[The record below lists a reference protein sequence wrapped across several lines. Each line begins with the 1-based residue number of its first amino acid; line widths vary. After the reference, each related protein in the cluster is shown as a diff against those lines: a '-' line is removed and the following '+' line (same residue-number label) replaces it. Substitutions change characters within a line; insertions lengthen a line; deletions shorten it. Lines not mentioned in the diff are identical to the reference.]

1 MNYPSIS
8 DYIEALRDAE
18 DSLSELKDL
27 RLVYDDQG
35 HPIMSSGNFAVVF
48 KMQAPTGEYHALK
61 CFLRDQE
68 ERSERYRLIAEELQY
83 VQSTYLVKFRYLE
96 SELFVDVP
104 NTEGEEY
111 PVLLMEWVDGIPLDQ
126 YLKRIINKSY
136 EKDLLAYRFSLL
148 ARWLVTQPFAHGDLK
163 PDNICVRGDGSLV
176 LLDYDGMYVPALSG
190 RKPLE
195 QGSPHYR
202 HPLRST
208 LPFDE
213 HIDDYSLSLILLSL
227 RAIAFERCLY
237 YKYSSNEYLLFPEKD
252 QMNPYTSPAFKEL
265 NHLILRLGFIKT
277 YHTYLKA
284 LQSPHLH
291 LEAYDFSLL
300 APILMYRRA
309 AELGD
314 PEGMYNLGDIYEDGK
329 GEVTKDEEEA
339 IVWYRKAVEARHG
352 KSAKALAR
360 IYKDKDEAMTVEWY
374 RKGIELGD
382 SCCMYNLGRSYAYG
396 EGGLTKDE
404 AKAVEWYRR
413 SAKVD
418 TSCGCG
424 MVALGI
430 SYEEGKDGLSVDKK
444 QAVKWYQKAAA
455 LGHPRGMLRLGL
467 AYENAMG
474 GLTKDE
480 VKAVEWYRK
489 AAEAGN
495 ARGMSFM
502 GHAYE
507 YGQLGLTKDET
518 KAVEWYQKAAE
529 AEDSLGMRY
538 LGYAYYNATGGLTKD
553 DVQAGVWWRKAAEA
567 GDATAM
573 FNLGIYYQYG
583 QGGLTKDEA
592 KAVEWYQKAAE
603 AGNATAMCNLGNCYE
618 YGKGGLTKGE
628 AKAVEWYQK
637 AAEAGNATAMLNLGR
652 FYYNGQGGLT
662 KDDVQAVVWWR
673 KAAEAGDA
681 TAMFKLGVCY
691 EARVGMLTKDEA
703 KALEWYRKAAEAG
716 SSEAVKRLQE
726 LGRNHP

>member
-27 RLVYDDQG
+27 RLVCDDQG

-68 ERSERYRLIAEELQY
+68 ERSERYRMIAEELQY

-104 NTEGEEY
+104 NTGGEEY
-111 PVLLMEWVDGIPLDQ
+111 PVLLMDWIDGIPLDQ
-126 YLKRIINKSY
+126 YLKTIINKSY

-148 ARWLVTQPFAHGDLK
+148 ARWLVTQTFAHGDLK
-163 PDNICVRGDGSLV
+163 PDNICVRDDGSLV

-208 LPFDE
+208 LPFDK

-237 YKYSSNEYLLFPEKD
+237 YKYSSNEYLLFSEKD

-291 LEAYDFSLL
+291 LEVYDFSLL
-300 APILMYRRA
+300 TPILMYRRA

-314 PEGMYNLGDIYEDGK
+314 PEGMYNLGESYNDGR
-329 GEVTKDEEEA
+329 E
-339 IVWYRKAVEARHG
+339 
-352 KSAKALAR
+352 
-360 IYKDKDEAMTVEWY
+360 
-374 RKGIELGD
+374 
-382 SCCMYNLGRSYAYG
+382 
-396 EGGLTKDE
+396 GLTKDE
-404 AKAVEWYRR
+404 EQAIVWFQNAAEAGHGKAIKALAHIYEDKDEAKTVQWYRKGVELGHSCCMTNLGVAYSYGEYGLAKDEVKAVEWYRR
-413 SAKVD
+413 SAEVD

-424 MVALGI
+424 MVALGF
-430 SYEEGKDGLSVDKK
+430 SYENGKNGLSVDEVR
-444 QAVKWYQKAAA
+444 AVELYRKAAA
-455 LGHPRGMLRLGL
+455 LGHPRAMNNLGIC
-467 AYENAMG
+467 
-474 GLTKDE
+474 
-480 VKAVEWYRK
+480 
-489 AAEAGN
+489 
-495 ARGMSFM
+495 
-502 GHAYE
+502 YE
-507 YGQLGLTKDET
+507 YGKGGLTKDET

-529 AEDSLGMRY
+529 AG
-538 LGYAYYNATGGLTKD
+538 N
-553 DVQAGVWWRKAAEA
+553 
-567 GDATAM
+567 ATAM
-573 FNLGIYYQYG
+573 CNLGICYEYG

-603 AGNATAMCNLGNCYE
+603 AGNAGAMGNLGNFYE
-618 YGKGGLTKGE
+618 YGKGGLTKDE
-628 AKAVEWYQK
+628 TKAV
-637 AAEAGNATAMLNLGR
+637 
-652 FYYNGQGGLT
+652 
-662 KDDVQAVVWWR
+662 
-673 KAAEAGDA
+673 
-681 TAMFKLGVCY
+681 
-691 EARVGMLTKDEA
+691 
-703 KALEWYRKAAEAG
+703 EWYRKAAEAG
-716 SSEAVKRLQE
+716 NARGMNNLGVCYEYGQGGLTKDETKAVEWYKKAAEAGYATAMCNLGICYYNGREGLTKDEAKAVEWYKKAAEAGNTRAIFNLGVCYEFGVGGLTKDKVKAMEWYRKAAEAGNSKAAERLQE
-726 LGRNHP
+726 LEEKSS

>member
-68 ERSERYRLIAEELQY
+68 ERSERYRMIAEELQY

-104 NTEGEEY
+104 NTGGEEY
-111 PVLLMEWVDGIPLDQ
+111 PVLLMDWVDGIPLDQ
-126 YLKRIINKSY
+126 YLKTIINNQYK
-136 EKDLLAYRFSLL
+136 KDLLAYRFSLL

-227 RAIAFERCLY
+227 RAIALDETLY
-237 YKYSSNEYLLFPEKD
+237 VRYSSSEYLLLSEQD
-252 QMNPYTSPAFKEL
+252 QLNPYTSPVFIEL
-265 NHLILRLGFIKT
+265 NHWVLSLGFIYT

-284 LQSPHLH
+284 LQSPYLH

-309 AELGD
+309 AEMGD
-314 PEGMYNLGDIYEDGK
+314 L
-329 GEVTKDEEEA
+329 
-339 IVWYRKAVEARHG
+339 
-352 KSAKALAR
+352 
-360 IYKDKDEAMTVEWY
+360 EAM
-374 RKGIELGD
+374 RSLGF
-382 SCCMYNLGRSYAYG
+382 CYECGQ
-396 EGGLTKDE
+396 GGLTKD
-404 AKAVEWYRR
+404 K
-413 SAKVD
+413 
-418 TSCGCG
+418 
-424 MVALGI
+424 
-430 SYEEGKDGLSVDKK
+430 
-444 QAVKWYQKAAA
+444 
-455 LGHPRGMLRLGL
+455 
-467 AYENAMG
+467 
-474 GLTKDE
+474 

-489 AAEAGN
+489 AAEKGN
-495 ARGMSFM
+495 PTAMS
-502 GHAYE
+502 
-507 YGQLGLTKDET
+507 
-518 KAVEWYQKAAE
+518 
-529 AEDSLGMRY
+529 SLGFCY
-538 LGYAYYNATGGLTKD
+538 
-553 DVQAGVWWRKAAEA
+553 E
-567 GDATAM
+567 
-573 FNLGIYYQYG
+573 YG

-592 KAVEWYQKAAE
+592 KAVEWYRKAAEKGNTTAMNNLGICYDDGIGGLTKDEAKAVEWYRKAAEKGNTTAMNNLGICYKNGNGGLTKDEVKTVEWYRKAAEKGDTTAMYRLGICYECGLGGLTQDEAKAEEWYRKMAETGDADAMYALGICYEYGEEGLIDNNIEAWKWYQKAAE
-603 AGNATAMCNLGNCYE
+603 AGNAQAMYDIGNFLEAGEWYRKAAEAGHITAMCNLGNCYE
-618 YGKGGLTKGE
+618 YGKGGLTKDE
-628 AKAVEWYQK
+628 AKAVEWY
-637 AAEAGNATAMLNLGR
+637 
-652 FYYNGQGGLT
+652 
-662 KDDVQAVVWWR
+662 R
-673 KAAEAGDA
+673 KAAEG
-681 TAMFKLGVCY
+681 GSR
-691 EARVGMLTKDEA
+691 E
-703 KALEWYRKAAEAG
+703 AAE
-716 SSEAVKRLQE
+716 RLQE
-726 LGRNHP
+726 LEGKSS

>member
-27 RLVYDDQG
+27 RLVYDDQA

-111 PVLLMEWVDGIPLDQ
+111 PVLLMDWVDGIPLDR
-126 YLKRIINKSY
+126 YLKTIINKSY

-163 PDNICVRGDGSLV
+163 PDNICVRDDGSLV
-176 LLDYDGMYVPALSG
+176 LLDYDGMYVPALLG

-213 HIDDYSLSLILLSL
+213 HIDDYSLSLIQLSL
-227 RAIAFERCLY
+227 RAIALDETLY
-237 YKYSSNEYLLFPEKD
+237 VRYSSCEYLLLSEQD
-252 QMNPYTSPAFKEL
+252 QLNPYISPVFTKL
-265 NHLILRLGFIKT
+265 NHWVLSLGFINT

-309 AELGD
+309 AEMGD
-314 PEGMYNLGDIYEDGK
+314 L
-329 GEVTKDEEEA
+329 
-339 IVWYRKAVEARHG
+339 
-352 KSAKALAR
+352 
-360 IYKDKDEAMTVEWY
+360 EAMRSLGNCYHIGQGRLQGRLRIDETKIMEWY
-374 RKGIELGD
+374 K
-382 SCCMYNLGRSYAYG
+382 
-396 EGGLTKDE
+396 
-404 AKAVEWYRR
+404 
-413 SAKVD
+413 
-418 TSCGCG
+418 
-424 MVALGI
+424 
-430 SYEEGKDGLSVDKK
+430 
-444 QAVKWYQKAAA
+444 
-455 LGHPRGMLRLGL
+455 
-467 AYENAMG
+467 
-474 GLTKDE
+474 
-480 VKAVEWYRK
+480 K

-495 ARGMSFM
+495 ARAMCNLGY
-502 GHAYE
+502 AYA
-507 YGQLGLTKDET
+507 YGQGGLRKDET

-529 AEDSLGMRY
+529 AG
-538 LGYAYYNATGGLTKD
+538 NA
-553 DVQAGVWWRKAAEA
+553 R
-567 GDATAM
+567 AM
-573 FNLGIYYQYG
+573 YNLGLCYHNG
-583 QGGLTKDEA
+583 QGGLTKDTS

-603 AGNATAMCNLGNCYE
+603 AGYAGAMWNLGACYE
-618 YGKGGLTKGE
+618 EG
-628 AKAVEWYQK
+628 
-637 AAEAGNATAMLNLGR
+637 
-652 FYYNGQGGLT
+652 
-662 KDDVQAVVWWR
+662 
-673 KAAEAGDA
+673 
-681 TAMFKLGVCY
+681 
-691 EARVGMLTKDEA
+691 VGMLTKDTS
-703 KALEWYRKAAEAG
+703 KAMEWYRKAAEAG
-716 SSEAVKRLQE
+716 ISVAAERLQE

>member
-104 NTEGEEY
+104 NTGGEEY
-111 PVLLMEWVDGIPLDQ
+111 PVLLMDWIDGIPLDQ
-126 YLKRIINKSY
+126 YLKTIINKSY

-163 PDNICVRGDGSLV
+163 PDNICVRDDGSLV

-237 YKYSSNEYLLFPEKD
+237 YKYSSNEYLLFSEKD
-252 QMNPYTSPAFKEL
+252 QMNPYTSPVFTEL
-265 NHLILRLGFIKT
+265 ERRVLTLGFIDT
-277 YHTYLKA
+277 YNTYLKA

-314 PEGMYNLGDIYEDGK
+314 PEGMYNLGESYNDGRE
-329 GEVTKDEEEA
+329 GLTKDEEQA
-339 IVWYRKAVEARHG
+339 IVWFQNAAEAGHG
-352 KSAKALAR
+352 KAIKALAH
-360 IYKDKDEAMTVEWY
+360 IYEDKDEAMTVEWY
-374 RKGIELGD
+374 RKGVELGH
-382 SCCMYNLGRSYAYG
+382 SCCMTNLGVAYSYGKYG
-396 EGGLTKDE
+396 LAKDE
-404 AKAVEWYRR
+404 VKAVEWYRR
-413 SAKVD
+413 SAEVD

-430 SYEEGKDGLSVDKK
+430 SYENGEDGLSVDEVR
-444 QAVKWYQKAAA
+444 AVELYRKAAA

-489 AAEAGN
+489 AAESGN

-502 GHAYE
+502 GHAYK

-518 KAVEWYQKAAE
+518 KAVEWYQKAAK
-529 AEDSLGMRY
+529 AEDSLGMRN
-538 LGYAYYNATGGLTKD
+538 LGYAY
-553 DVQAGVWWRKAAEA
+553 E
-567 GDATAM
+567 
-573 FNLGIYYQYG
+573 YG

-603 AGNATAMCNLGNCYE
+603 AGDATAMCNLGIY
-618 YGKGGLTKGE
+618 YKHGKGGLTKDE
-628 AKAVEWYQK
+628 VKAVEWYQK
-637 AAEAGNATAMLNLGR
+637 AAEAGNATAMNNLGVCYE
-652 FYYNGQGGLT
+652 FGEGGLT
-662 KDDVQAVVWWR
+662 KDETKAVEWYQ

-681 TAMFKLGVCY
+681 TAMCNLGTCY
-691 EARVGMLTKDEA
+691 YNGQEGLTKDEA
-703 KALEWYRKAAEAG
+703 KAVEWYKKAAEAGNARAIFNLGVCYEFGVGGLTKDKVKAMEWYRKAVEAG
-716 SSEAVKRLQE
+716 NSKAAERLQE
-726 LGRNHP
+726 LEEKSS

>member
-48 KMQAPTGEYHALK
+48 KMQAPTGQYHALK

-104 NTEGEEY
+104 NTGGEEY
-111 PVLLMEWVDGIPLDQ
+111 PVLLMDWVDGIPLDQ
-126 YLKRIINKSY
+126 YLKTIINKNKGY

-163 PDNICVRGDGSLV
+163 PDNICVRDDGSLV

-202 HPLRST
+202 NPLRST

-213 HIDDYSLSLILLSL
+213 YVDDYSLSLILLSL
-227 RAIAFERCLY
+227 RAIACERCLY
-237 YKYSSNEYLLFPEKD
+237 YKYSSNEYLLFSEKD
-252 QMNPYTSPAFKEL
+252 QMNPYTSPTFKEL

-314 PEGMYNLGDIYEDGK
+314 PEGMYNLGNIYKDGK

-339 IVWYRKAVEARHG
+339 IVWYRKAVEAGDG
-352 KSAKALAR
+352 KSAKTLAH
-360 IYKDKDEAMTVEWY
+360 IYEDKDETMTVQWY
-374 RKGIELGD
+374 RKGVELGD
-382 SCCMYNLGRSYAYG
+382 SCCMHNLGWSYEYG

-413 SAKVD
+413 SAEVD

-430 SYEEGKDGLSVDKK
+430 SYEEGKNGL
-444 QAVKWYQKAAA
+444 
-455 LGHPRGMLRLGL
+455 RR
-467 AYENAMG
+467 
-474 GLTKDE
+474 DE
-480 VKAVEWYRK
+480 VRAVELYRK
-489 AAEAGN
+489 AAKLGN
-495 ARGMSFM
+495 ARAM
-502 GHAYE
+502 YN
-507 YGQLGLTKDET
+507 
-518 KAVEWYQKAAE
+518 
-529 AEDSLGMRY
+529 
-538 LGYAYYNATGGLTKD
+538 LGYAYAH
-553 DVQAGVWWRKAAEA
+553 
-567 GDATAM
+567 
-573 FNLGIYYQYG
+573 G

-603 AGNATAMCNLGNCYE
+603 AGNATAMNNLGVYYE
-618 YGKGGLTKGE
+618 LGKGGLTKDE
-628 AKAVEWYQK
+628 AKAVKWYQK
-637 AAEAGNATAMLNLGR
+637 AAEAGNAKAMHNLGICY
-652 FYYNGQGGLT
+652 FDGKGG
-662 KDDVQAVVWWR
+662 
-673 KAAEAGDA
+673 
-681 TAMFKLGVCY
+681 
-691 EARVGMLTKDEA
+691 LTKDEA
-703 KALEWYRKAAEAG
+703 KTVEWWQKAAVAGNAQAMRDLGVCYEYGKGGVTKDEAKAIEWYRKAAEAG
-716 SSEAVKRLQE
+716 NSQATKRLQE

>member
-68 ERSERYRLIAEELQY
+68 ERSERYRMIAEELQY

-111 PVLLMEWVDGIPLDQ
+111 PVLLMDWVDGIPLDQ
-126 YLKRIINKSY
+126 YLKTILNDRYK
-136 EKDLLAYRFSLL
+136 KDLLAYRFSLL

-163 PDNICVRGDGSLV
+163 PDNICVRDDGSLV

-227 RAIAFERCLY
+227 RAIALDETLY
-237 YKYSSNEYLLFPEKD
+237 VRYSSHEYLLLSEQD
-252 QMNPYTSPAFKEL
+252 QLNPYTSPVFTEL
-265 NHLILRLGFIKT
+265 NHWVLSLGFIDT

-309 AELGD
+309 AEMGD
-314 PEGMYNLGDIYEDGK
+314 LDAMRNLGVY
-329 GEVTKDEEEA
+329 
-339 IVWYRKAVEARHG
+339 
-352 KSAKALAR
+352 
-360 IYKDKDEAMTVEWY
+360 
-374 RKGIELGD
+374 
-382 SCCMYNLGRSYAYG
+382 
-396 EGGLTKDE
+396 
-404 AKAVEWYRR
+404 
-413 SAKVD
+413 
-418 TSCGCG
+418 
-424 MVALGI
+424 
-430 SYEEGKDGLSVDKK
+430 
-444 QAVKWYQKAAA
+444 
-455 LGHPRGMLRLGL
+455 
-467 AYENAMG
+467 
-474 GLTKDE
+474 
-480 VKAVEWYRK
+480 
-489 AAEAGN
+489 
-495 ARGMSFM
+495 
-502 GHAYE
+502 YE
-507 YGQLGLTKDET
+507 YGKGGLTKDET

-529 AEDSLGMRY
+529 KGNARAMHNLGVCY
-538 LGYAYYNATGGLTKD
+538 EYGKGGLTED
-553 DVQAGVWWRKAAEA
+553 TSKAVEWYKKATEA
-567 GDATAM
+567 GNAGAM
-573 FNLGIYYQYG
+573 NNLGVCYEYG
-583 QGGLTKDEA
+583 RGGLTKDEA
-592 KAVEWYQKAAE
+592 KAVEWYKKAAE
-603 AGNATAMCNLGNCYE
+603 AGNTGAMNNLGVCYK
-618 YGKGGLTKGE
+618 YGKGGLTKDE
-628 AKAVEWYQK
+628 AKAVEWYK
-637 AAEAGNATAMLNLGR
+637 
-652 FYYNGQGGLT
+652 
-662 KDDVQAVVWWR
+662 

-681 TAMFKLGVCY
+681 TAMHNLGVYY
-691 EARVGMLTKDEA
+691 EYGK
-703 KALEWYRKAAEAG
+703 G
-716 SSEAVKRLQE
+716 
-726 LGRNHP
+726 GG

>member
-48 KMQAPTGEYHALK
+48 KMQAPTGQYHALK

-83 VQSTYLVKFRYLE
+83 VQSTYLVEFRYLE

-104 NTEGEEY
+104 NTGGEEY
-111 PVLLMEWVDGIPLDQ
+111 PVLLMDWVDGIPLDQ
-126 YLKRIINKSY
+126 YLKTIINNGY

-163 PDNICVRGDGSLV
+163 PDNICVRDDGSLV

-227 RAIAFERCLY
+227 RAIALERCLY
-237 YKYSSNEYLLFPEKD
+237 YKYSSNEYLLFSEKD
-252 QMNPYTSPAFKEL
+252 QMNPYTSPVFTEL
-265 NHLILRLGFIKT
+265 ERRILTLGFIDT
-277 YHTYLKA
+277 YNTYLKA

-300 APILMYRRA
+300 TPILMYRRA

-314 PEGMYNLGDIYEDGK
+314 PEGMYNLGESYNDGRE
-329 GEVTKDEEEA
+329 GLTKDEEQA
-339 IVWYRKAVEARHG
+339 IVWFQNAAEAGHG
-352 KSAKALAR
+352 KAIKALAH
-360 IYKDKDEAMTVEWY
+360 IYEDKDEAMTVEWY
-374 RKGIELGD
+374 RKGVELGH
-382 SCCMYNLGRSYAYG
+382 SCCMTNLGVAYSYGKYG
-396 EGGLTKDE
+396 LAKDKV
-404 AKAVEWYRR
+404 KAVEWYRR
-413 SAKVD
+413 SAEVD

-424 MVALGI
+424 MVALGL
-430 SYEEGKDGLSVDKK
+430 SYENGKDGLSVDEVR
-444 QAVKWYQKAAA
+444 AVELYRKAAA
-455 LGHPRGMLRLGL
+455 LGHPRAMNNLGIC
-467 AYENAMG
+467 
-474 GLTKDE
+474 
-480 VKAVEWYRK
+480 
-489 AAEAGN
+489 
-495 ARGMSFM
+495 
-502 GHAYE
+502 YE
-507 YGQLGLTKDET
+507 YGKGGLTKDET

-529 AEDSLGMRY
+529 AG
-538 LGYAYYNATGGLTKD
+538 NATAMNNLGVCYEFGEGGLTKD
-553 DVQAGVWWRKAAEA
+553 EAKAVEWYQKAAEA
-567 GDATAM
+567 GDTTAM
-573 FNLGIYYQYG
+573 SNLGNCYEYGKGGLTKDEAKAVEWYQKAAEAGNARGMCYLGYAYARG

-603 AGNATAMCNLGNCYE
+603 AGNATAICILGSYYE
-618 YGKGGLTKGE
+618 CGKGGLIKDEAKAVEWYRKAAEAGNATAMLCLGACYEAGVGILMKDE

-637 AAEAGNATAMLNLGR
+637 AAEAG
-652 FYYNGQGGLT
+652 
-662 KDDVQAVVWWR
+662 
-673 KAAEAGDA
+673 
-681 TAMFKLGVCY
+681 
-691 EARVGMLTKDEA
+691 
-703 KALEWYRKAAEAG
+703 
-716 SSEAVKRLQE
+716 SSEAAKRLQE

>member
-48 KMQAPTGEYHALK
+48 KMQAPTGQYHALK

-68 ERSERYRLIAEELQY
+68 ERSERYRMIAEELQY

-104 NTEGEEY
+104 NTGGEEY
-111 PVLLMEWVDGIPLDQ
+111 PVLLMDWVDGIPLDQ
-126 YLKRIINKSY
+126 YLKTIINKSY

-163 PDNICVRGDGSLV
+163 PDNICVRDDGSLV
-176 LLDYDGMYVPALSG
+176 LLDYDGMYVPALYG
-190 RKPLE
+190 RKSLE

-202 HPLRST
+202 HPQRST

-237 YKYSSNEYLLFPEKD
+237 YKYSSNEYLLFSEKD
-252 QMNPYTSPAFKEL
+252 QMNPYTSPVFTEL
-265 NHLILRLGFIKT
+265 ERRVLTLGFIDT
-277 YHTYLKA
+277 YNTYLKA

-291 LEAYDFSLL
+291 LEACDFSLL

-314 PEGMYNLGDIYEDGK
+314 PEGMYNLGESYNHGREGL
-329 GEVTKDEEEA
+329 TKDEEQA
-339 IVWYRKAVEARHG
+339 IVWFQNAAEAGHG
-352 KSAKALAR
+352 KAIKALAH
-360 IYKDKDEAMTVEWY
+360 IYEDKDEAMTVEWY
-374 RKGIELGD
+374 RKGVELGH
-382 SCCMYNLGRSYAYG
+382 SCCMTNLGVAYSDG
-396 EGGLTKDE
+396 EYGLTKDE
-404 AKAVEWYRR
+404 VKAVEWYRR

-430 SYEEGKDGLSVDKK
+430 SYENGEDGLSVDEVR
-444 QAVKWYQKAAA
+444 AVELYRKAAA

-467 AYENAMG
+467 TYENAMG

-507 YGQLGLTKDET
+507 YGQGGLTKDET
-518 KAVEWYQKAAE
+518 KAVEWYQKAAK
-529 AEDSLGMRY
+529 AEDSLGMRK

-553 DVQAGVWWRKAAEA
+553 DVQAVVWWRKAAEA
-567 GDATAM
+567 GDTTAM
-573 FNLGIYYQYG
+573 CNLGVCYEYG
-583 QGGLTKDEA
+583 QGGLTEDEA
-592 KAVEWYQKAAE
+592 KAVEWYQKA
-603 AGNATAMCNLGNCYE
+603 
-618 YGKGGLTKGE
+618 
-628 AKAVEWYQK
+628 V
-637 AAEAGNATAMLNLGR
+637 EAGNATAMLNLGR

-691 EARVGMLTKDEA
+691 EARVGMLMKDEV
-703 KALEWYRKAAEAG
+703 KAVEWYRKAAEGG
-716 SSEAVKRLQE
+716 SHEAAVRLQE
-726 LGRNHP
+726 LGENLS

>member
-27 RLVYDDQG
+27 RLVCDDQG

-68 ERSERYRLIAEELQY
+68 ERSERYRMIAEELQY
-83 VQSTYLVKFRYLE
+83 VQSTDLVKFRYLE

-104 NTEGEEY
+104 NTGGEEY
-111 PVLLMEWVDGIPLDQ
+111 PVLLMDWIDGIPLDQ
-126 YLKRIINKSY
+126 YLKTIINKSY

-148 ARWLVTQPFAHGDLK
+148 ARWLVTQTFAHGDLK
-163 PDNICVRGDGSLV
+163 PDNICVRDDGSLV

-208 LPFDE
+208 LPFDK

-237 YKYSSNEYLLFPEKD
+237 YKYSSNEYLLFSEKD

-300 APILMYRRA
+300 TPILMYRRA

-314 PEGMYNLGDIYEDGK
+314 PEGMYNLGESYNDGR
-329 GEVTKDEEEA
+329 E
-339 IVWYRKAVEARHG
+339 
-352 KSAKALAR
+352 
-360 IYKDKDEAMTVEWY
+360 
-374 RKGIELGD
+374 
-382 SCCMYNLGRSYAYG
+382 
-396 EGGLTKDE
+396 GLTKDE
-404 AKAVEWYRR
+404 EQAIVWFQNAAEAGHGKAIKALAHIYEDKDEAKTVQWYRKGVELGHSCCMTNLGVAYSYGEYGLAKDEVKAVEWYRR
-413 SAKVD
+413 SAEVD

-424 MVALGI
+424 MVALGF
-430 SYEEGKDGLSVDKK
+430 SYENGKNGLSVDEVR
-444 QAVKWYQKAAA
+444 AVELYRKAAA
-455 LGHPRGMLRLGL
+455 LGHPRAMNNLGIC
-467 AYENAMG
+467 
-474 GLTKDE
+474 
-480 VKAVEWYRK
+480 
-489 AAEAGN
+489 
-495 ARGMSFM
+495 
-502 GHAYE
+502 YE
-507 YGQLGLTKDET
+507 YGKGGLTKDET

-529 AEDSLGMRY
+529 AG
-538 LGYAYYNATGGLTKD
+538 N
-553 DVQAGVWWRKAAEA
+553 
-567 GDATAM
+567 ATAM
-573 FNLGIYYQYG
+573 CNLGICYEYG

-603 AGNATAMCNLGNCYE
+603 AGNAGAMGNLGNFYE
-618 YGKGGLTKGE
+618 YGKGGLTKDE
-628 AKAVEWYQK
+628 TKAV
-637 AAEAGNATAMLNLGR
+637 
-652 FYYNGQGGLT
+652 
-662 KDDVQAVVWWR
+662 
-673 KAAEAGDA
+673 
-681 TAMFKLGVCY
+681 
-691 EARVGMLTKDEA
+691 
-703 KALEWYRKAAEAG
+703 EWYRKAAEAG
-716 SSEAVKRLQE
+716 NARGMNNLGVCYEYGQGGLTKDETKAVEWYKKAAEAGYATAMCNLGICYYNGREGLTKDEAKAVEWYKKAAEAGNTRAIFNLGVCYEFGVGGLTKDKVKAMEWYRKAAEAGNSKAAERLQE
-726 LGRNHP
+726 LEEKSS

>member
-48 KMQAPTGEYHALK
+48 KMQTPTGEYHALK

-68 ERSERYRLIAEELQY
+68 ERSERYRMIAEELQY

-104 NTEGEEY
+104 NTGGEEY
-111 PVLLMEWVDGIPLDQ
+111 PVLLMDWVDGIPLDQ
-126 YLKRIINKSY
+126 YLKTIRYKSY

-163 PDNICVRGDGSLV
+163 PDNICVRDDGSLV

-213 HIDDYSLSLILLSL
+213 HIDDYSLSLILLSI
-227 RAIAFERCLY
+227 RAIALDETLY
-237 YKYSSNEYLLFPEKD
+237 VRYSSHEYLLLSEQD
-252 QMNPYTSPAFKEL
+252 QLNPYTSPVFKEL
-265 NHLILRLGFIKT
+265 NHWVLSLGFIDT

-309 AELGD
+309 AEMGD
-314 PEGMYNLGDIYEDGK
+314 L
-329 GEVTKDEEEA
+329 
-339 IVWYRKAVEARHG
+339 
-352 KSAKALAR
+352 
-360 IYKDKDEAMTVEWY
+360 EAM
-374 RKGIELGD
+374 RSLGF
-382 SCCMYNLGRSYAYG
+382 YYEYG
-396 EGGLTKDE
+396 K
-404 AKAVEWYRR
+404 
-413 SAKVD
+413 
-418 TSCGCG
+418 
-424 MVALGI
+424 
-430 SYEEGKDGLSVDKK
+430 
-444 QAVKWYQKAAA
+444 
-455 LGHPRGMLRLGL
+455 
-467 AYENAMG
+467 G

-489 AAEAGN
+489 AAEKGN
-495 ARGMSFM
+495 TTAMNDLGLC
-502 GHAYE
+502 YE
-507 YGQLGLTKDET
+507 YGQGGLTKDEA
-518 KAVEWYQKAAE
+518 KAVTWYEKAAEAGNAKAMCNLGFCYKNGNGGLTEDEAKAGEWYRKAAEKGDTTAMYRLGICYECGQGGLTQDEAKAGEWYRKMAETGDTDAMCDLGFCYEYGEEGLTKDEVKAVKWYQKAAE
-529 AEDSLGMRY
+529 AGDAYAMCDLGNRY
-538 LGYAYYNATGGLTKD
+538 EYGQGGLTKD
-553 DVQAGVWWRKAAEA
+553 EVKAVEWYRKAAKA
-567 GDATAM
+567 GNATAM
-573 FNLGIYYQYG
+573 NNLGVCYEYG

-592 KAVEWYQKAAE
+592 KAVEWY
-603 AGNATAMCNLGNCYE
+603 
-618 YGKGGLTKGE
+618 
-628 AKAVEWYQK
+628 
-637 AAEAGNATAMLNLGR
+637 
-652 FYYNGQGGLT
+652 
-662 KDDVQAVVWWR
+662 R
-673 KAAEAGDA
+673 KAAERGSR
-681 TAMFKLGVCY
+681 
-691 EARVGMLTKDEA
+691 EAA
-703 KALEWYRKAAEAG
+703 
-716 SSEAVKRLQE
+716 KRLQE

>member
-68 ERSERYRLIAEELQY
+68 ERSERYHLIAEELQY

-104 NTEGEEY
+104 NTGGEEY
-111 PVLLMEWVDGIPLDQ
+111 PVLLMDWVDGIPLDHYRKTILNNQ
-126 YLKRIINKSY
+126 YK
-136 EKDLLAYRFSLL
+136 KDLLAYRFSLL

-176 LLDYDGMYVPALSG
+176 LLDYDGMYVPALSR

-227 RAIAFERCLY
+227 RAIALDETLY
-237 YKYSSNEYLLFPEKD
+237 VRYSSSEYLLLSEQD
-252 QMNPYTSPAFKEL
+252 QLNPYTSPVFIEL
-265 NHLILRLGFIKT
+265 NHWVLSLGFIDT

-309 AELGD
+309 AEMGD
-314 PEGMYNLGDIYEDGK
+314 L
-329 GEVTKDEEEA
+329 
-339 IVWYRKAVEARHG
+339 
-352 KSAKALAR
+352 
-360 IYKDKDEAMTVEWY
+360 EAM
-374 RKGIELGD
+374 RSLGF
-382 SCCMYNLGRSYAYG
+382 CYEYG
-396 EGGLTKDE
+396 
-404 AKAVEWYRR
+404 
-413 SAKVD
+413 
-418 TSCGCG
+418 
-424 MVALGI
+424 
-430 SYEEGKDGLSVDKK
+430 
-444 QAVKWYQKAAA
+444 Q
-455 LGHPRGMLRLGL
+455 
-467 AYENAMG
+467 G

-489 AAEAGN
+489 AAEKGN
-495 ARGMSFM
+495 TTAMNNLGNC
-502 GHAYE
+502 YD
-507 YGQLGLTKDET
+507 YGKGGLTKDT
-518 KAVEWYQKAAE
+518 SKAVEWY
-529 AEDSLGMRY
+529 
-538 LGYAYYNATGGLTKD
+538 
-553 DVQAGVWWRKAAEA
+553 RKAAEK
-567 GDATAM
+567 GNTTAM
-573 FNLGIYYQYG
+573 NNLGYCYKNG
-583 QGGLTKDEA
+583 NGGLTKDEVKTVEWYR
-592 KAVEWYQKAAE
+592 KAAEKGDTTAMYRLGICYECGQGGLTQDDSKAEEWYQKMAETGDADAMYDLGICYEYGYEGLIDNNIEAWKWYQKAAE
-603 AGNATAMCNLGNCYE
+603 AGNAQAMYDIGNFLEAGEWYRKAAEAGHITAMCNLGNCYE
-618 YGKGGLTKGE
+618 YGKGGLTKDE
-628 AKAVEWYQK
+628 AKAVEWY
-637 AAEAGNATAMLNLGR
+637 
-652 FYYNGQGGLT
+652 
-662 KDDVQAVVWWR
+662 R
-673 KAAEAGDA
+673 KAAEG
-681 TAMFKLGVCY
+681 GSR
-691 EARVGMLTKDEA
+691 E
-703 KALEWYRKAAEAG
+703 AAE
-716 SSEAVKRLQE
+716 RLQE
-726 LGRNHP
+726 LEGKSS

>member
-48 KMQAPTGEYHALK
+48 KIQAPTGEYHALK

-68 ERSERYRLIAEELQY
+68 ERSERYRMIAEELQY

-104 NTEGEEY
+104 NTGGEEY
-111 PVLLMEWVDGIPLDQ
+111 PVLLMDWIDGIPLDQ
-126 YLKRIINKSY
+126 YLKTIMNNGY

-148 ARWLVTQPFAHGDLK
+148 ARWLVSQHFAHGDLK
-163 PDNICVRGDGSLV
+163 PDNICVRDDGSLV

-227 RAIAFERCLY
+227 RAIALDETLY
-237 YKYSSNEYLLFPEKD
+237 VRYSSHEYLLLSEQD
-252 QMNPYTSPAFKEL
+252 QLNLYTSPVFKEL
-265 NHLILRLGFIKT
+265 NRLVLSLDFIDS
-277 YHTYLKA
+277 YHTYLKS
-284 LQSPHLH
+284 LQDTTYY
-291 LEAYDFSLL
+291 LEARNLQLL

-309 AELGD
+309 AEMGD
-314 PEGMYNLGDIYEDGK
+314 PQGMVRLEGTFFYEQGGLTTD
-329 GEVTKDEEEA
+329 EVRAAER
-339 IVWYRKAVEARHG
+339 YRKAADAG
-352 KSAKALAR
+352 
-360 IYKDKDEAMTVEWY
+360 DETAM
-374 RKGIELGD
+374 
-382 SCCMYNLGRSYAYG
+382 CNLGVCYEYG
-396 EGGLTKDE
+396 QGGLTKDE
-404 AKAVEWYRR
+404 AKAVEWYR
-413 SAKVD
+413 
-418 TSCGCG
+418 
-424 MVALGI
+424 
-430 SYEEGKDGLSVDKK
+430 
-444 QAVKWYQKAAA
+444 KAAEA
-455 LGHPRGMLRLGL
+455 GEATAMCNLGVY
-467 AYENAMG
+467 YEYGKG

-480 VKAVEWYRK
+480 TKAVEWYRK

-495 ARGMSFM
+495 TRAMCNLGNC
-502 GHAYE
+502 Y
-507 YGQLGLTKDET
+507 YNGQGGLTKDEA
-518 KAVEWYQKAAE
+518 KAMEWYQKAAE
-529 AEDSLGMRY
+529 AGYARAMNN
-538 LGYAYYNATGGLTKD
+538 LGYCYEYS
-553 DVQAGVWWRKAAEA
+553 
-567 GDATAM
+567 
-573 FNLGIYYQYG
+573 

-603 AGNATAMCNLGNCYE
+603 AGNATAMNSLGVYYE
-618 YGKGGLTKGE
+618 LGKGGLTKDE

-637 AAEAGNATAMLNLGR
+637 AAEAGNATAMLNLGSC
-652 FYYNGQGGLT
+652 YYNGRGELT
-662 KDDVQAVVWWR
+662 KDDVQAVVWYR

-681 TAMFKLGVCY
+681 TAMFCLGICY
-691 EARVGMLTKDEA
+691 EYGKGGLTKDEV
-703 KALEWYRKAAEAG
+703 KAVEWYRKAAEAG
-716 SSEAVKRLQE
+716 YDYAMCNLGNCYEYGKGGLTKDEVKAVEWYQKAAEAGNTTAMGN
-726 LGRNHP
+726 LGSAYAYGQGG